1 MGCFKRT
8 PAENHVLPNC
18 LRLPANVPTKA
29 GEKSPTPEVADINLL
44 LVGLKA
50 QMKSLIWKVGMMK
63 FPRYGKS
70 KNSMVPNHQSV
81 IIINNHH

>member
-1 MGCFKRT
+1 MFPPKPGKK
-8 PAENHVLPNC
+8 N
-18 LRLPANVPTKA
+18 
-29 GEKSPTPEVADINLL
+29 PTPEVVDINLL

-70 KNSMVPNHQSV
+70 KNSMVPNHQSA
-81 IIINNHH
+81 INH